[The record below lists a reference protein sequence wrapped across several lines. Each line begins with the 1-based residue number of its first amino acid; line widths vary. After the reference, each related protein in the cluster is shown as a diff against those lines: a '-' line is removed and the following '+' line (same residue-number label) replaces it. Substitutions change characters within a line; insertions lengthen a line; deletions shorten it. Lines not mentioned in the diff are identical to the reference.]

1 MKFKDI
7 QRILK
12 EHRWLFFAAI
22 FFVLWKFFLIGI
34 LWSDRSIPPEPDD
47 SYEYVAH
54 IASVSHCDSGITC
67 PYPSVSFSDHSGF
80 SYLSY
85 RLLLGGIGRI
95 FDIPPETLYHFGF
108 FLGTI
113 LLLPVLIMFLR
124 SLTPNKH
131 LVAWSVFFLALY
143 HGTGETHG
151 FFWVVPSFFSAL
163 LFFLLF
169 SLVSGKQALSRKFLF
184 YTGTATI
191 AFVFSHPMSVYITL
205 ILPLFA
211 LTFCALSRH
220 IDKMLIQKILI
231 VVSIS
236 ILASLGQ
243 GQYLKQKSQIN
254 YYGINQSMQQTRESI
269 ENIIF
274 PDTAKERTPKAY
286 VLGYSVTRHIDAG
299 LFRQRLETLRVTYF
313 RYIAPH
319 WLALLPFLV
328 ALWILWKK
336 QEYHVI
342 SLYVSSLVFF
352 VVATFFHEFGFR
364 SAIILWPMTFVLFA
378 FASWHGF
385 SFVLNIQ
392 NRILRKTLLFVGVFG
407 IITFFVANAILGL
420 VFNINANARNHYPL
434 DESFS
439 EYLLKKTSPRDTIN
453 LSPVLTRTS
462 GGSKLYFRN
471 AFVPISKGPKYFAL
485 IDPSSKTR
493 KLQEKSSSLRALA
506 RPVTR
511 LFGIPLEDPPP
522 LVSPEIPTGYILDAE
537 FGVIK
542 IYRKIQ

>member
-1 MKFKDI
+1 MS
-7 QRILK
+7 ILH
-12 EHRWLFFAAI
+12 EYRWIFVASLFFI
-22 FFVLWKFFLIGI
+22 LWKFFLIGA
-34 LWSDRSIPPEPDD
+34 LWHDRAIPPEPDD
-47 SYEYVAH
+47 AYEYIAH
-54 IASVSHCDSGITC
+54 IASVSTCTSEIVC
-67 PYPSVSFSDHSGF
+67 PYPGVSFSDHSGF

-85 RLLLGGIGRI
+85 RLFFGGIARAFGVS
-95 FDIPPETLYHFGF
+95 PEETLYFGF
-108 FLGTI
+108 FLGTLFLI
-113 LLLPVLIMFLR
+113 PVLILFLQ
-124 SLTPNKH
+124 SLTNNR
-131 LVAWSVFFLALY
+131 LLIAWSILFLAFY

-169 SLVSGKQALSRKFLF
+169 FLISGKQALSRKFLL
-184 YTGTATI
+184 YAGTATI

-211 LTFCALSRH
+211 LTFFALSRH
-220 IDKMLIQKILI
+220 IDKILIQKILI

-269 ENIIF
+269 ENILF
-274 PDTAKERTPKAY
+274 PNTAKERAPKAY
-286 VLGYSVTRHIDAG
+286 VLGYSVTRHLDAG
-299 LFRQRLETLRVTYF
+299 LFNQRLETLRVTYF

-342 SLYVSSLVFF
+342 SLYASSFVFF

-385 SFVLNIQ
+385 FFVLNIQ

-407 IITFFVANAILGL
+407 VIAFFVANAILGL

-471 AFVPISKGPKYFAL
+471 NFVPLSKNPKYFAI
-485 IDPSSKTR
+485 IDPSLEPPH
-493 KLQEKSSSLRALA
+493 LQESSTLRSLA

-511 LFGIPLEDPPP
+511 LFGIPLEDPLPP
-522 LVSPEIPTGYILDAE
+522 ASPDIPNGYALDAA

-542 IYRKIQ
+542 IYRNIQ

>member
-1 MKFKDI
+1 MRFKNI

-12 EHRWLFFAAI
+12 EHRWLFSAAV
-22 FFVLWKFFLIGI
+22 FFVLWKFLLIGI
-34 LWSDRSIPPEPDD
+34 LWNERAIPPEPDD
-47 SYEYVAH
+47 SYEYIAH
-54 IASVSHCDSGITC
+54 IASVSRCDSGITC
-67 PYPSVSFSDHSGF
+67 PYPGVSFSDHSGF

-85 RLLLGGIGRI
+85 RLFLGGIGRI

-131 LVAWSVFFLALY
+131 LVAWSVFFLAFY

-169 SLVSGKQALSRKFLF
+169 SLISGKQALSRKFLLCAGI
-184 YTGTATI
+184 TTI

-211 LTFCALSRH
+211 LVLFVLSRH
-220 IDKMLIQKILI
+220 IDKVMIVKIVFI
-231 VVSIS
+231 ISIS

-274 PDTAKERTPKAY
+274 PDTAKERTSKAY
-286 VLGYSVTRHIDAG
+286 VLGYSVTRHLDAG
-299 LFRQRLETLRVTYF
+299 LFYQRLETLRVTYF
-313 RYIAPH
+313 RYITPH
-319 WLALLPFLV
+319 WLALLPFLA

-336 QEYHVI
+336 QEYRVI
-342 SLYVSSLVFF
+342 SLYTSSLTFF
-352 VVATFFHEFGFR
+352 VTATFFHEFGFR

-378 FASWHGF
+378 FASWHGL
-385 SFVLNIQ
+385 SFVLNVQ

-407 IITFFVANAILGL
+407 VIAFFVANAILGL
-420 VFNINANARNHYPL
+420 VFNINVNARNRYPL

-439 EYLLKKTSPRDTIN
+439 KYLLKKTSSRDTIN
-453 LSPVLTRTS
+453 LSPILVRTA
-462 GGSKLYFRN
+462 GGSRLYFRN
-471 AFVPISKGPKYFAL
+471 NFVPLSKNPKYFAV
-485 IDPSSKTR
+485 IDPSTETPNP
-493 KLQEKSSSLRALA
+493 EKISRLRSLA
-506 RPVTR
+506 RPVAR
-511 LFGIPLEDPPP
+511 LFGIPLEDPLPP
-522 LVSPEIPTGYILDAE
+522 APPDIPNGYALDAT

-542 IYRKIQ
+542 IYRNIQ